1 MSAPQHSGRQRDKGG
16 PRSRAASRPR
26 NGDRRPAAVK
36 RGIDSAPGR
45 ARHHAGRE
53 RQPAGLTRKQARF
66 VEEYVVDLNATQA
79 AIRSGHSE
87 RTAASIGSENLRK
100 PEIAAAIERALE
112 ARSARTGITQD
123 RVLRELEALAF
134 SSVDHYRVSTSGE
147 VSLAPGAPGHAMQA
161 VQSIKRKVSTRGTG
175 ARTETVRE
183 VEIRLW
189 DKPGPLKLAGQH
201 VGLFTER
208 IEHTGK
214 ILLEDAVMASREPGG
229 QGE

>member
-1 MSAPQHSGRQRDKGG
+1 MTAT
-16 PRSRAASRPR
+16 
-26 NGDRRPAAVK
+26 RRP
-36 RGIDSAPGR
+36 STPR
-45 ARHHAGRE
+45 ARTSRSTPDKRRPG
-53 RQPAGLTRKQARF
+53 GLLRKQTRF

-79 AIRSGHSE
+79 AIRAGHSK
-87 RTAASIGSENLRK
+87 RTAGSIGSENLKK
-100 PEIAAAIERALE
+100 PEIAAAIEAALA

-134 SSVDHYRVSTSGE
+134 SSVDHYRVSAAGE
-147 VSLAPGAPGHAMQA
+147 VTLASGAPAHAMQA
-161 VQSIKRKVSTRGTG
+161 VQSIKRRVTTRGTG

-201 VGLFTER
+201 LGLFTDR

-214 ILLEDAVMASREPGG
+214 ILLEEAVMASRRDPGTAN
-229 QGE
+229 E